1 MGAYDI
7 GDRESRDFEARRPGR
22 VRVPVVRQQALLD
35 EFEKSGAS
43 GAKFA
48 RLAGIK
54 NATFPGWVLKRRRQR
69 GRSIQTPPSSP
80 AGRDEAA
87 VSAGP
92 VRLFEALVE
101 AGHAGGREAVGGPRL
116 LIELPGGSRLVVES
130 PVQLQMAAEVLF
142 LIAQRARARC

>member
-1 MGAYDI
+1 MTSTIVRAELLKQDV
-7 GDRESRDFEARRPGR
+7 RGR
-22 VRVPVVRQQALLD
+22 VRVPVERQQALLD

-54 NATFPGWVLKRRRQR
+54 YATFAGWVLKRRRQR
-69 GRSIQTPPSSP
+69 GKSGKTPPSSP
-80 AGRDEAA
+80 AGRDDAV

-101 AGHAGGREAVGGPRL
+101 GGHAGGREPGSGPGL
-116 LIELPGGSRLVVES
+116 IIELPGGSRLVVAS
-130 PVQLQMAAEVLF
+130 PVQLQMAAELVAL
-142 LIAQRARARC
+142 LAQRARARC

>member
-1 MGAYDI
+1 MTSTI
-7 GDRESRDFEARRPGR
+7 ARAEILKQDVRGR
-22 VRVPVVRQQALLD
+22 VRVPVERQQALLD
-35 EFEKSGAS
+35 EFEQGGTS

-54 NATFPGWVLKRRRQR
+54 YATFAGWVLKRRRQR
-69 GRSIQTPPSSP
+69 GRSVPTPPSSP
-80 AGRDEAA
+80 AGREAV

-101 AGHAGGREAVGGPRL
+101 GGGRAEQAAVGSAGL
-116 LIELPGGSRLVVES
+116 VIELPGGSRLVVES
-130 PVQLQMAAEVLF
+130 PVQLQMAAELLS